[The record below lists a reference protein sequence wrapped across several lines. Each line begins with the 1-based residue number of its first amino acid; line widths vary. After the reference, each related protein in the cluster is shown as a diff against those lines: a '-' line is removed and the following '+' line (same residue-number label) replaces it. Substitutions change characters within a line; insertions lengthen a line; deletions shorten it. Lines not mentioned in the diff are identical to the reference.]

1 MDIKKFQQNSKNR
14 WCNCDNTLF
23 HKKNSIPNLCGI
35 KQLLKNYPNL
45 TNQKGLT
52 KMTKKQFQ
60 KIHNQITNLRVNLS
74 TPNLTPSEIDELT
87 KQIINLPITKKEYQ
101 KLKIKYL

>member
-1 MDIKKFQQNSKNR
+1 
-14 WCNCDNTLF
+14 
-23 HKKNSIPNLCGI
+23 
-35 KQLLKNYPNL
+35 
-45 TNQKGLT
+45 
-52 KMTKKQFQ
+52 MTKKQFQ